1 MTANIT
7 GLLPNMT
14 NNIVNKVLLL
24 EVYFL
29 LKAGKSPAYFSLI
42 DFVDSYSIELF
53 YIAVFFAMLAGWMTL
68 PALAFY
74 YILSGMLSWFGN
86 RIIGLVKTE
95 GIPIFTA
102 LGQHARE
109 NSVSLG
115 VAIDY
120 AKSKPDPELKKRIE
134 EYEETT
140 QERLSNE
147 ILAATNFVLVGLIVW
162 IGSSTGSPNFLMK
175 GASFADSFSYG
186 LAYEVCLVLLA
197 TQGFVGRATNFHL
210 FRASG
215 SLPPSFFID
224 EEERAKVEVWKVEM
238 VNNCIPLARKWMK
251 TFE

>member
-14 NNIVNKVLLL
+14 NSIVNKVLFL

-53 YIAVFFAMLAGWMTL
+53 YIAVFFVMLAGWLMF

-74 YILSGMLSWFGN
+74 YVSSGILSWFGN
-86 RIIGLVKTE
+86 RIMGFVKIK

-102 LGQHARE
+102 LGQHKRE

-115 VAIDY
+115 IAIDY
-120 AKSKPDPELKKRIE
+120 AKSKPDPKLKKRID
-134 EYEETT
+134 EYEKTT
-140 QERLSNE
+140 QERWYNE
-147 ILAATNFVLVGLIVW
+147 ALAATNFVLVGLIVW
-162 IGSSTGSPNFLMK
+162 ISYSKGAPNFLMK
-175 GASFADSFSYG
+175 IASFADSFSYG

-197 TQGFVGRATNFHL
+197 IQGFVGRATNFHL
-210 FRASG
+210 LHASG

-224 EEERAKVEVWKVEM
+224 EDERAKVEVWNVKMVEKYM
-238 VNNCIPLARKWMK
+238 PLARKWMK
-251 TFE
+251 TNG